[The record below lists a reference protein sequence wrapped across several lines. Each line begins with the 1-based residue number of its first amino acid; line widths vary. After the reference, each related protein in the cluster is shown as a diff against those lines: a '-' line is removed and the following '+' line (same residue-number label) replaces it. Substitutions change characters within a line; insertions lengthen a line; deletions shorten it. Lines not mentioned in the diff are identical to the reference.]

1 VYTGFIRSASRE
13 CARSSEGLTIGQGL
27 LATALAEAL
36 SHHLVFIY
44 SWAFMS
50 HILDTNIFNW
60 LREGRLQIG
69 DLPASRPYIATN
81 IQISELNKTKNEAI
95 RNQLLEIFTAIA
107 PKIHPTETFVA
118 DVSSVDLDKVGGG
131 KLYEKLRAALNILNG
146 SKQNNVQ
153 DALIGEVALLQGLT
167 LITADG
173 DFAKVVQEH
182 DGSVIYFSP
191 SRTLCT

>member
-1 VYTGFIRSASRE
+1 
-13 CARSSEGLTIGQGL
+13 
-27 LATALAEAL
+27 
-36 SHHLVFIY
+36 
-44 SWAFMS
+44 MS

-81 IQISELNKTKNEAI
+81 VQISELNKTKNEAI
-95 RNQLLEIFTAIA
+95 RSQLLEIFTALTPEIY
-107 PKIHPTETFVA
+107 PTETFVA
-118 DVSSVDLDKVGGG
+118 DVSCVDIDKLGGG
-131 KLYEKLRAALNILNG
+131 ELYEKLRAALNLLND
-146 SKQNNVQ
+146 SKQNNIQ

-182 DGSVIYFSP
+182 GGVVIYFSP
-191 SRTLCT
+191 SRSMVT